1 MKGLL
6 VFFAKRYIA
15 GDERK
20 DAINVVRHLNA
31 LGILATIDH
40 LGENVT
46 EPSHAEEAVNEY
58 LGLLDDIKAAKV
70 NSAVSL
76 KLTHLGLD
84 ISKELT
90 EKNAETIIKRATELD
105 NFVTFD
111 MEGSAYTQKTIDIFL
126 RLHEK
131 YPKTRIAIQSYLYRS
146 ASDIRLL
153 IEKRASV
160 RLVKGAYK
168 EPPQIA
174 FPKKRDVDKSYEE
187 IMKNLLLKGGP
198 PAIATH
204 DERLINEAIRFAEE
218 NHIPKERFEFQ
229 MLLGIKR
236 TLQKRLADSGYRVRV
251 YVPYGTYWLPYTLRR
266 FRERKENIFFV
277 IRNIFD

>member
-6 VFFAKRYIA
+6 FFFAKRYIA
-15 GDERK
+15 GDESK
-20 DAINVVRHLNA
+20 DAINVVKHLNA

-58 LGLLDDIKAAKV
+58 LRLFDDIKAAKV

-76 KLTHLGLD
+76 KLTHLGPNL
-84 ISKELT
+84 SKELT
-90 EKNAETIIKRATELD
+90 EKNAEAIIKRATELD
-105 NFVTFD
+105 NFVTLD

-131 YPKTRIAIQSYLYRS
+131 YPKTMIAIQSYLYRS

-174 FPKKRDVDKSYEE
+174 FPKKRDVD

-204 DERLINEAIRFAEE
+204 DERLINEALRFVEE

-251 YVPYGTYWLPYTLRR
+251 YVPYGTHWLPYTLRR